1 MTFRTNF
8 LVQKWTNLLLLN
20 VIYLKTEGVYLF
32 VYKKRNKDELCTCF
46 IVCTTPQ
53 VNKVTRMD
61 RNKRL
66 QGFRSL
72 FRLSWTRGL
81 ACSTWKGLLVQ
92 SSCHISIQ
100 QKQNTNVFRTNS
112 SRMCPFWWGTRTNTS
127 HINCLHFKI
136 PAHIITAWNSIEGL
150 GRVRLVV
157 LCILYLTGKH

>member
-1 MTFRTNF
+1 
-8 LVQKWTNLLLLN
+8 
-20 VIYLKTEGVYLF
+20 
-32 VYKKRNKDELCTCF
+32 
-46 IVCTTPQ
+46 
-53 VNKVTRMD
+53 MD
-61 RNKRL
+61 QNKRL

-81 ACSTWKGLLVQ
+81 ARSTRKGFLVQ
-92 SSCHISIQ
+92 SSCHRSIQ

-136 PAHIITAWNSIEGL
+136 PAHIITACNSIKGL

-157 LCILYLTGKH
+157 LCVLYLTGKHRQQHYNHKPGTQSDRFQKPFSVPVGSSIHYPLKTKGAAALPGAHQS